1 MSWQRD
7 KTGVERQGGRPE
19 RGRPVQRED
28 YIMLR
33 LAVCDDEKVFRSDLK
48 KIIGTELEL
57 CGIDYDIEEFSNG
70 EELIDGLKRTD
81 CQILFLDIEMDGMDG
96 VTAARRLRGT
106 KRQMEIIFVTSYA
119 DFVFQGYEVR
129 ALNYI
134 LKPYDPEKIAAVL
147 HTALEAL
154 DIESEKY
161 YVIDQKG
168 GSARVPLSSV
178 KYFTSDRRTVH
189 AVTTDKEYTFYEK
202 LSDLEAQLPRS
213 FVRIHNRYLVHLKY
227 LEAVRQNTAVVAGE
241 ELPVSRSCKPGLS
254 IAFAKY
260 MLQ

>member
-1 MSWQRD
+1 
-7 KTGVERQGGRPE
+7 
-19 RGRPVQRED
+19 
-28 YIMLR
+28 MLK

-48 KIIGTELEL
+48 RILGMELDL
-57 CGIDYDIEEFSNG
+57 CGIDYHITEFASG
-70 EELIDGLKRTD
+70 EALIAGLEKTD
-81 CQILFLDIEMDGMDG
+81 CQLLFLDIEMKGMDG
-96 VTAARRLRGT
+96 VAAARKLREM

-134 LKPYDPEKIAAVL
+134 LKPYEPERIASVL

-154 DIESEKY
+154 DIDAEKY
-161 YVIDQKG
+161 YVIEQKG
-168 GSARVPLSSV
+168 GSIRVPLSTV
-178 KYFTSDRRTVH
+178 KYFSSDRRTVH
-189 AVTTDKEYTFYEK
+189 AVTTDREYTFYEK
-202 LSDLEAQLPRS
+202 LSDLEAELPDT

-227 LEAVRQNTAVVAGE
+227 LDAVRQNTAVVDGK
-241 ELPVSRSCKPGLS
+241 ELPVSRSCKSELS